1 MMIEYLKPLHR
12 KEEAISIV
20 IAMVLIAAVAV
31 ACATMT
37 YVFVSGMVGGI
48 SQKSSLLSLELHSQ
62 NDTANIAVW
71 VVTDIE
77 GEPVKDGNYDTSLL
91 FESGTKDYGATI
103 IKQEIVGSGYINIGD
118 TFKVKASRDGRFV
131 FTITDTLADKT
142 IFKSILIK
150 Y

>member
-1 MMIEYLKPLHR
+1 MIKHSKLFYGKQ
-12 KEEAISIV
+12 EAISIV
-20 IAMVLIAAVAV
+20 LAVVLIAAVAV

-37 YVFVSGMVGGI
+37 YVFVSGMVGEI
-48 SQKSSLLSLELHSQ
+48 SQKSSLLSLDLYSQ
-62 NDTANIAVW
+62 NDSANITVW

-91 FESGTKDYGATI
+91 FESGTKDYGAKI
-103 IKQEIVGSGYINIGD
+103 LKQEIAGSGYVNVGD
-118 TFKVKASRDGRFV
+118 TFKVEASQDGHFV

-142 IFKSILIK
+142 IFKSVLTK

>member
-1 MMIEYLKPLHR
+1 MIEYLKPVHR

-48 SQKSSLLSLELHSQ
+48 SQKSSLLSLELLSQ
-62 NDTANIAVW
+62 NDTANITVW

-77 GEPVKDGNYDTSLL
+77 GEPIKDGNYEASLL
-91 FESGTKDYGATI
+91 FETGTKDYGVTI

-142 IFKSILIK
+142 IFKSILTK

>member
-1 MMIEYLKPLHR
+1 MIKYLRILYR

-20 IAMVLIAAVAV
+20 IALVLIAAVAV

-37 YVFVSGMVGGI
+37 YVFVSGMIGGI
-48 SQKSSLLSLELHSQ
+48 SQKSSLVSLDLHSQ
-62 NDTANIAVW
+62 NDTANITVW

-77 GEPVKDGNYDTSLL
+77 GEPVKDGNYATSLL
-91 FESGTKDYGATI
+91 FENGSKDYGAKI
-103 IKQEIVGSGYINIGD
+103 IKQEIVGSGFLNVGD
-118 TFKVKASRDGRFV
+118 TFMVEASQDGRFV

-142 IFKSILIK
+142 IFKSILTQ